1 MKAWNVSHAVKLVDD
16 FDKVFVALV
25 GADRI
30 RVDVS
35 EKESFVYLMYLRIIE
50 LSRDMRRILGRDK
63 TTNFHDRV

>member
-50 LSRDMRRILGRDK
+50 LSRDMRRILGPDK
-63 TTNFHDRV
+63 TTDFHDLV

>member
-35 EKESFVYLMYLRIIE
+35 GKGSFVYLIYLRIIE
-50 LSRDMRRILGRDK
+50 LSRDMRRILGRYK
-63 TTNFHDRV
+63 TTNFHDHV